1 MKVPKLSLFKSSAG
15 RINSKKDS
23 PKVIAYIHDKPM
35 DVSVSKIT
43 LGVNKIYKTAR
54 TLVENIKKS
63 FKN

>member
-1 MKVPKLSLFKSSAG
+1 MKVLKSSAG